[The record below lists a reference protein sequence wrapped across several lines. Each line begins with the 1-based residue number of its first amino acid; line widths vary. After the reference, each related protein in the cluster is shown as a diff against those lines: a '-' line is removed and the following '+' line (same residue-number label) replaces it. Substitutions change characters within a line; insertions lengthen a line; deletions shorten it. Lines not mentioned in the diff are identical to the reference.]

1 MLLEEKLADYRL
13 LLASRSPRRRE
24 LLTASGLP
32 YELADDF
39 ACEEIYPDPLPVRA
53 VPLYLS
59 QLKSEAYPRA
69 LSPRDILLTADTV
82 VVCQGRVLG
91 KPENPEQAARMLR
104 RLSGGVHEV
113 VSGVTLRT
121 AKHRRSFSALTRV
134 WMRPLREEE
143 IACYVE
149 RFRPLDKAGAYG
161 VQEWIG
167 LAAVEKINGSFY
179 NVMGLPIQRGYTEL
193 ERFIETL

>member
-1 MLLEEKLADYRL
+1 MLFR
-13 LLASRSPRRRE
+13 
-24 LLTASGLP
+24 
-32 YELADDF
+32 
-39 ACEEIYPDPLPVRA
+39 
-53 VPLYLS
+53 
-59 QLKSEAYPRA
+59 SEAYPRA

-179 NVMGLPIQRGYTEL
+179 NVMGLPIQRVYTEL